1 MQLKSSEAEEGEGK
15 LSVKRGAKIVM
26 KNWGKTLN
34 SGITSQALAIHGFI
48 RSTALHNGLPEK
60 IHYLHFSY

>member
-1 MQLKSSEAEEGEGK
+1 M
-15 LSVKRGAKIVM
+15 KRGAKIVM
-26 KNWGKTLN
+26 KNWGKPLN
-34 SGITSQALAIHGFI
+34 SGITSQALAIRGFI